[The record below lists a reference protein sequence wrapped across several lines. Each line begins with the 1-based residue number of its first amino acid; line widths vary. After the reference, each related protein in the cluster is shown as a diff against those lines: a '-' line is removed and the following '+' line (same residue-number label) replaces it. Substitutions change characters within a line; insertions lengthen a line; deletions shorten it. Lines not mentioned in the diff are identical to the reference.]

1 MDSLLRRLLKE
12 EDLEPSTVRAEHE
25 RLAERLDIL
34 RHNGE
39 ITIDAFLAAGAI
51 QGGLEVLATLVGLE
65 VDPSE
70 VTRHLN
76 SMIERAQR
84 IEEVHSGLDAA
95 IEQQDS

>member
-1 MDSLLRRLLKE
+1 MDSLLHRLLKAD
-12 EDLEPSTVRAEHE
+12 DLEPSTVRAEHD

-34 RHNGE
+34 RHHSD

-65 VDPSE
+65 VEPSE
-70 VTRHLN
+70 VRRHLN

-84 IEEVHSGLDAA
+84 IEEVHPGLDAA
-95 IEQQDS
+95 IEQQGS